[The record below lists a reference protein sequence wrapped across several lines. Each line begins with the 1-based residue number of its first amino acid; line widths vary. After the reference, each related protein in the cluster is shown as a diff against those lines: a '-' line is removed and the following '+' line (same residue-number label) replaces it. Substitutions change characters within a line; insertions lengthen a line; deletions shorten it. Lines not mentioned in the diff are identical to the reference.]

1 MSKKDET
8 QDNLEEVVETA
19 EPNEMNAKDKAD
31 TGEDSLEAKVEA
43 LEAKAQ
49 ENWDH
54 FVRTKAEMDN
64 MRRRGERDLENA
76 HKYALERF
84 ALELL
89 PVKDSLEMGVV
100 AAQDET
106 ADLDK
111 VREGTEMTLRMLDSA
126 MEKFHIKAV
135 EPLDEPFDPELHQAM
150 AMIEAPDKVPNTVIN
165 VMQKGYTLNDR
176 LVRPAMVVVSK
187 AATDAETDTN
197 VDDQA

>member
-1 MSKKDET
+1 MSEKEET
-8 QDNLEEVVETA
+8 QDTLEESVETTEQDDVSSEETMDAGEDNLEA
-19 EPNEMNAKDKAD
+19 NI
-31 TGEDSLEAKVEA
+31 EA
-43 LEAKAQ
+43 LEAKVQ

-54 FVRTKAEMDN
+54 YVRTKAEMDN

-100 AAQDET
+100 AAQEDT

-150 AMIEAPDKVPNTVIN
+150 AMIEAPDKEPNTVIN
-165 VMQKGYTLNDR
+165 VMQKGYTLNER

-187 AATDAETDTN
+187 AAETETGTN